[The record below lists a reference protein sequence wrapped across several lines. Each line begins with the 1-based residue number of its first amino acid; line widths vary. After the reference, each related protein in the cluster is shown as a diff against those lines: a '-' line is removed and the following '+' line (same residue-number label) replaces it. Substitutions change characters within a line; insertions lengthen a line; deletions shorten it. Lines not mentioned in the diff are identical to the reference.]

1 MLPCQRDKF
10 DIPEGVTYLNA
21 AAMSPLP
28 KVGLEAGMV
37 GVAAKGHPW
46 EISMAAITPLI
57 ERARTAAAS
66 LIGATADDIALT
78 GSTSYGIAT
87 AGLNVPVP
95 KGQRILILE
104 GEHSSQVLEWLHRA
118 REAGGVVETITRPAD
133 DDWTSAVLARIE
145 TNDAPPVAI
154 AALTP
159 SHWTDGTIVDLDRIA
174 PVLRAHGA
182 ALVIDGTQAVGVL
195 PIDVR
200 VLQPDFIAFPTYKWV
215 LGPYSFGFLYAAPH
229 RQNGVPLEHH
239 GHSRAGDDFLPGARR
254 YDLGERNNPIAIP
267 IATAGLELAASWG
280 PNAVSERL
288 RMLTDRIADAA
299 QALGIGVPARARR
312 VPHIAGLR
320 LKGGIPAGLVDR
332 LAAEGVHVAD
342 RGGTLRVSPHVYNDE
357 ADVDRFAEVLGQ
369 ALRG

>member
-1 MLPCQRDKF
+1 MLACQRDLF
-10 DIPEGVTYLNA
+10 DIPPDVTYLNA

-28 KVGLEAGMV
+28 KAGLLAGAA
-37 GVAAKGHPW
+37 GAAAKGHPW
-46 EISMAAITPLI
+46 EMSMAALTPQI
-57 ERARTAAAS
+57 ERARAAAAS

-87 AGLNVPVP
+87 AGLNLKVPP
-95 KGQRILILE
+95 GQRILILQ

-118 REAGGVVETITRPAD
+118 AEAGAVVETIPRPAD
-133 DDWTSAVLARIE
+133 DDWTSAVLTRIE
-145 TNDAPPVAI
+145 TNHAPPVAI

-159 SHWTDGTIVDLDRIA
+159 AHWTDGTVVDLDRIA

-229 RQNGVPLEHH
+229 RQDGLPLEHH
-239 GHSRAGDDFLPGARR
+239 GHSRKGDAFLPGARR

-267 IATAGLELAASWG
+267 IATTGLELAASWG
-280 PNAVSERL
+280 PAAVSTRL
-288 RMLTDRIADAA
+288 RMLTDRIATAA
-299 QALGIGVPARARR
+299 EALGIAVPARDRR

-320 LKGGIPAGLVDR
+320 LKGGIPAGLLDR

-342 RGGTLRVSPHVYNDE
+342 RGGTLRVSPHVYNSE
-357 ADVDRFAEVLGQ
+357 TDVDRFAEVLGR
-369 ALRG
+369 ALGR

>member
-1 MLPCQRDKF
+1 MLPCQRDQF
-10 DIPEGVTYLNA
+10 DIPDGVTYLNA

-28 KVGLEAGMV
+28 KVALAAAAEA
-37 GVAAKGHPW
+37 AIAKAHPW
-46 EISMAAITPLI
+46 EMSMAALTPVI
-57 ERARTAAAS
+57 ERARAAAAS

-87 AGLNVPVP
+87 AGLNIPIP
-95 KGQRILILE
+95 NGHRILILQ

-118 REAGGVVETITRPAD
+118 EQAGATVETIARPED

-200 VLQPDFIAFPTYKWV
+200 ELQPDFIAFPTYKWV

-229 RQNGVPLEHH
+229 RQGGIPLEHH
-239 GHSRAGDDFLPGARR
+239 GHSRTGDNFLPGARR

-267 IATAGLELAASWG
+267 IATAGIELAASWG
-280 PNAVSERL
+280 PAAVSERL

-299 QALGIGVPARARR
+299 TSFGIALPARQNR

-320 LKGGIPAGLVDR
+320 FPGGVPVGLVER
-332 LAAEGVHVAD
+332 LAAQSVHVAE

-357 ADVDRFAEVLGQ
+357 ADVDRFAEVLRQEVG
-369 ALRG
+369 R

>member
-28 KVGLEAGMV
+28 KIGLEAG
-37 GVAAKGHPW
+37 AAGAAVKGAPW
-46 EISMAAITPLI
+46 AMSMDAVLPLLQ
-57 ERARTAAAS
+57 RAREAAAS
-66 LIGATADDIALT
+66 LIGAEADDIAVT

-87 AGLNVPVP
+87 AALNVTVP

-104 GEHSSQVLEWLHRA
+104 GEHSSQVLVWQHLA
-118 REAGGVVETITRPAD
+118 RQNDAVVEIIPRPKD
-133 DDWTSAVLARIE
+133 DDWTCAVLARIE
-145 TNDAPPVAI
+145 TNDAPPVAV

-159 SHWTDGTIVDLDRIA
+159 SHWTDGTIVDLGRIA
-174 PVLRAHGA
+174 PVLRANGA

-200 VLQPDFIAFPTYKWV
+200 ALQPDFIAFPTYKWV

-229 RQNGVPLEHH
+229 RQQGVPIEHH
-239 GHSRAGDDFLPGARR
+239 GNSRVGDDFLPGARR
-254 YDLGERNNPIAIP
+254 YDQGELRNPIAIP

-280 PNAVSERL
+280 PHAVSERL

-299 QALGIGVPARARR
+299 TALGIAVPARQNR

-320 LKGGIPAGLVDR
+320 FKGGLPTGLADR
-332 LAAEGVHVAD
+332 LAAEGVHVAE
-342 RGGTLRVSPHVYNDE
+342 RGGVLRVSPHVYNDE
-357 ADVDRFAEVLGQ
+357 ADVDRFAEVL
-369 ALRG
+369 AKSK